1 MVLEVKV
8 AGDEKRVEEE
18 EEEGADLLT
27 ILFFTVVTPG
37 IYPLAF
43 IVKQIRDYAESLM
56 YDPEKISDQIKMNRM
71 MYEFGEISKEEY
83 ERTRDD
89 LMHKLRIVQ
98 RGRAMGIDQKM
109 DRLAF
114 GETVELGTEES

>member
-1 MVLEVKV
+1 MSAKV
-8 AGDEKRVEEE
+8 RAVEEKEKRVEEE
-18 EEEGADLLT
+18 EEGADILT
-27 ILFFTVVTPG
+27 ILFFTVVTPMV
-37 IYPLAF
+37 YPLAF
-43 IVKQIRDYAESLM
+43 LIKQIRDYAESLM